1 MRLSAK
7 HSNQQTVEYR
17 DFTGGLNTTN
27 AIEMIEMNE
36 LNRCV
41 NFELMGNLLR
51 TVSGTKDI
59 YRTDSLH
66 FADMFFDTINGL
78 LLLCTKD
85 RHVYT
90 LMTDGTQLTDRGTLT
105 GKVTPGF
112 ASWEDGVLIASGGK
126 LQYWNGAEL
135 VAIEASPDVCNG
147 VFVSH
152 GRVIVYYD
160 DVIHYSAVGDETN
173 WTEDSNDD
181 SSSKWLQVGYKD
193 GGKITAVVN
202 LSADII
208 AFKSNNTAFHIA
220 GQYPEWAQKEISRNI
235 NSKGLR
241 TALSLTNSAIVLG
254 KSSLQ
259 VVTTT
264 DDYGEM
270 KATDLA
276 AKVQDDIKALPASI
290 KARYIAP
297 LNQVWLISGE
307 KTFLFLD
314 VEHTAFFKREY
325 NAPAIDACFHG
336 DVVFVLKDDAVCFL
350 DNDSN
355 MYDAG
360 SRLHWEMYGKA
371 LVSYNDYL
379 VKRVRVDITPYFQNY
394 ADVRFWVG
402 HVLVSDIVP
411 KEALQIWHD
420 FTQLYHSKRQVKSKP
435 IADIYRNGD
444 EIYDNDDE
452 IYKNPTY
459 LKSTAYLRQTKRQ
472 IDRHKAIK
480 VHGKGHGG
488 RFILNLINFELAE
501 V

>member
-66 FADMFFDTINGL
+66 FTDMFFDTINGL

-220 GQYPEWAQKEISRNI
+220 GQYPDWAQREISRNI
-235 NSKGLR
+235 SSRSWR
-241 TALSLTNSAIVLG
+241 TAISLTNSAIVLG
-254 KSSLQ
+254 ENSLQ
-259 VVTTT
+259 AIATT
-264 DDYGEM
+264 DDYGEI
-270 KATDLA
+270 KATDLGT
-276 AKVQDDIKALPASI
+276 KVQDNIKALPSGM
-290 KARYIAP
+290 KLRYVAP
-297 LNQVWLISGE
+297 LNQIWLISGE
-307 KTFLFLD
+307 RRFLFMD
-314 VEHTAFFKREY
+314 VARGAFFMREY
-325 NAPAIDACFHG
+325 NSPAV
-336 DVVFVLKDDAVCFL
+336 DVCYRRETVFVLKENAVCYL
-350 DNDSN
+350 DNGMDIH
-355 MYDAG
+355 DDG
-360 SRLHWEMYGKA
+360 EPLRWEMYCKTI
-371 LVSYNDYL
+371 VSYNDYL
-379 VKRVRVDITPYFQNY
+379 VKRGRIDITPLFQTYAYVNY
-394 ADVRFWVG
+394 YVG
-402 HVLVSDIVP
+402 HVLYSELVP

-420 FTQLYHSKRQVKSKP
+420 YTQIYHSKRGIKGKP
-435 IADIYRNGD
+435 IANIYTNGD
-444 EIYDNDDE
+444 EIYDNDYE
-452 IYKNPTY
+452 IYGNTTY
-459 LKSTAYLRQTKRQ
+459 LKSTAYVRQSKRQ
-472 IDRHKAIK
+472 LDRHKAIK
-480 VHGKGHGG
+480 TYGKGSGG
-488 RFILNLINFELAE
+488 RFILNLISYDVAE